1 MVCVGGNESK
11 VGERRPMIVKTIDTN
26 GNLVFLVDPAG
37 VFNNCRRI
45 NGFPSEK

>member
-11 VGERRPMIVKTIDTN
+11 VGERGPMIVKTIDTN

-37 VFNNCRRI
+37 LFNNCRRI
-45 NGFPSEK
+45 NGLPSQE